1 MKANL
6 CILCYCK
13 IGGNSLQIFTTQ
25 VFERPTWD
33 DMLITVC
40 QSFTEFFL
48 HFQLISHQK
57 ISLTCSL
64 VGWQEVCRIIEIFN
78 YLYVSGNLGNT
89 DILYYYFFLRPSV
102 CTSAASSTTEA
113 STTR

>member
-1 MKANL
+1 
-6 CILCYCK
+6 
-13 IGGNSLQIFTTQ
+13 
-25 VFERPTWD
+25 
-33 DMLITVC
+33 
-40 QSFTEFFL
+40 
-48 HFQLISHQK
+48 
-57 ISLTCSL
+57 L

-113 STTR
+113 STTRWWGARSTRGDLPFSN

>member
-40 QSFTEFFL
+40 QSFTEFFFTFSADITPEDL
-48 HFQLISHQK
+48 
-57 ISLTCSL
+57 
-64 VGWQEVCRIIEIFN
+64 FN
-78 YLYVSGNLGNT
+78 M
-89 DILYYYFFLRPSV
+89 FFGGMAGSM
-102 CTSAASSTTEA
+102 SYN
-113 STTR
+113 